1 LDILKM
7 DVETNCGEPCISPD
21 ASACSAK
28 WKWFVSLN
36 EKQMNLISSGRLL
49 MFRDATEDEGRVS
62 VLVAGFTGR
71 GVATLCC

>member
-1 LDILKM
+1 
-7 DVETNCGEPCISPD
+7 
-21 ASACSAK
+21 
-28 WKWFVSLN
+28 
-36 EKQMNLISSGRLL
+36 MNLISSGRLL